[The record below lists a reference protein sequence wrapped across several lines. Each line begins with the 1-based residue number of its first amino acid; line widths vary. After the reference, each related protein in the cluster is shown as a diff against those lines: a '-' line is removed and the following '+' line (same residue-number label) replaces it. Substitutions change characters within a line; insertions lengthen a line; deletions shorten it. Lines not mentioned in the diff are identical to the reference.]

1 MYIWI
6 SASRNKRPYW
16 RVKLKYLI
24 VEDDPNL
31 RLLWRSVLGE
41 MGCDVSEAATL
52 DEATSALASQSFDAM
67 ILDLYLGRDSG
78 LSLAM
83 TVETENPGCKVIIVT
98 GAADVSEANLRA
110 QAASIVSVH
119 RKPVDIEDL
128 MGVCS
133 RLAAAPIET
142 DRAANA

>member
-1 MYIWI
+1 M
-6 SASRNKRPYW
+6 
-16 RVKLKYLI
+16 KYLI

-52 DEATSALASQSFDAM
+52 DEATAALASQSFDAM